1 MQEGRTDELLRNS
14 ALRGFSSAGD
24 VRLAIYHCSMKPVS
38 RGGGRS
44 AVAAIA
50 YRTAS
55 RMINE
60 RENVWYDFTRKTGV
74 VQFEIVLPEGLN
86 AK

>member
-1 MQEGRTDELLRNS
+1 
-14 ALRGFSSAGD
+14 
-24 VRLAIYHCSMKPVS
+24 VS

>member
-1 MQEGRTDELLRNS
+1 M
-14 ALRGFSSAGD
+14 
-24 VRLAIYHCSMKPVS
+24 AIYHCSMKPVS

-60 RENVWYDFTRKTGV
+60 RENVWYDFTRKSGV
-74 VQFEIVLPEGLN
+74 VHCEIVLPEGLN